1 MNKYTCLINQG
12 VIFSKATP
20 KFTRYDIFTFLFY
33 ALSFPIH
40 TYTNLNIGEFL
51 VLQGIFLKGTT

>member
-1 MNKYTCLINQG
+1 MNKYTCFINQG
-12 VIFSKATP
+12 AIFSKATP

-33 ALSFPIH
+33 TLSFPIH

-51 VLQGIFLKGTT
+51 ILQGIFLKETT